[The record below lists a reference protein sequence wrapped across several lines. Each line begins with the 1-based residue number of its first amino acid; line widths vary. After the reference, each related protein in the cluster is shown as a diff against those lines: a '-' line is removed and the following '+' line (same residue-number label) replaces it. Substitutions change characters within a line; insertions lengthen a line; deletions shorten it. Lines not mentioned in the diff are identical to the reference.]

1 MMLQA
6 EQMNRMTSILLKMVE
21 VVKFWVKL
29 VVILSVAQLV
39 TTGVYFS
46 QLGISQV
53 LNGTAPGIQQKK
65 MRTWVR
71 GRATC
76 LLSFHFFYFYKF
88 FNIYFSFNREETLEN
103 NINDDNQK
111 DVEVHKV
118 YDDFFK
124 LTFGITMEQFQYI
137 VIRHNNMIVPLIATT
152 FGWICFKLWGLN
164 VARKA
169 RKEIL
174 YSESLPATYQ
184 RGHGSNHEMAMGIT
198 NVSGANRGISFN
210 IPSIML
216 NFKENM

>member
-1 MMLQA
+1 MLA
-6 EQMNRMTSILLKMVE
+6 
-21 VVKFWVKL
+21 
-29 VVILSVAQLV
+29 VIS
-39 TTGVYFS
+39 
-46 QLGISQV
+46 
-53 LNGTAPGIQQKK
+53 
-65 MRTWVR
+65 
-71 GRATC
+71 
-76 LLSFHFFYFYKF
+76 FFYFYKF

-124 LTFGITMEQFQYI
+124 LAFGITMEQFQYI
-137 VIRHNNMIVPLIATT
+137 VIRHNNMIVPLIAAT